1 MKHFINGTYLLYH
14 EISIQVVHNFV
25 KMQCNRASTI
35 FWFQSLKGWPMEKHT
50 QCENNENLWSLIRG
64 RKGYL
69 ILYRVTWKRTFG
81 TYTKQIVFGGLSH
94 IIIVF
99 YQCKGGK
106 NVKHRVTIALLA
118 NVGGEKEAAAVIG
131 SLKVWGGT
139 SREQTGANFLLYNY
153 FSHSKGWMRGEIV
166 DKIVSKFRGN

>member
-1 MKHFINGTYLLYH
+1 
-14 EISIQVVHNFV
+14 
-25 KMQCNRASTI
+25 
-35 FWFQSLKGWPMEKHT
+35 ME
-50 QCENNENLWSLIRG
+50 SLIRG

-94 IIIVF
+94 IIKVF

-139 SREQTGANFLLYNY
+139 SRKQTGANFLPYNY
-153 FSHSKGWMRGEIV
+153 FSHSKGWMTGEIV
-166 DKIVSKFRGN
+166 DKIVSKFREHHLHNRERIKVCVSSSSRVLPKDRWCR